1 MPAIR
6 RTQDQWKTIFNAE
19 VSSGLK
25 PTAYCE
31 QNNIHLKTF
40 YARRSD
46 IATPRVPTK
55 SKLIKVQKKKRK
67 PTLVACDIRL
77 RYQCVEVS
85 CHRSTNPSWV
95 AALVKELAQ

>member
-6 RTQDQWKTIFNAE
+6 RTQDQWKTIFDAQ

-25 PTAYCE
+25 PTAYCG

-46 IATPRVPTK
+46 IATSRVFTK
-55 SKLIKVQKKKRK
+55 NKLIKVQKEKQK
-67 PTLVACDIRL
+67 PKLLATDISL
-77 RYQCVEVS
+77 RYQGVEVS
-85 CHRSTNPSWV
+85 CHQSTNPTWA
-95 AALVKELAQ
+95 AALIKELAQ

>member
-6 RTQDQWKTIFNAE
+6 RTKDQWKAIFDAQ

-25 PTAYCE
+25 PPSYCE

-46 IATPRVPTK
+46 IATPRAPTK
-55 SKLIKVQKKKRK
+55 GKLVKVQKEKQK
-67 PTLVACDIRL
+67 PTLFTADICL
-77 RYQCVEVS
+77 RYQGVEVN
-85 CHRSTNPSWV
+85 CHQSTNPSWV
-95 AALVKELAQ
+95 AALIKELAQ

>member
-6 RTQDQWKTIFNAE
+6 RTQEQWKVIFDAQ

-46 IATPRVPTK
+46 IATPRVSTK
-55 SKLIKVQKKKRK
+55 SKLIKVQKEKQK
-67 PTLVACDIRL
+67 PKLLATDISL
-77 RYQCVEVS
+77 RYQDVEVR
-85 CHRSTNPSWV
+85 CHQSTNPSWV
-95 AALVKELAQ
+95 AALIKELAQ

>member
-6 RTQDQWKTIFNAE
+6 RTQDQWKTIFDAQ

-25 PTAYCE
+25 PTVYCE

-55 SKLIKVQKKKRK
+55 SKLVKVQKEKLK
-67 PTLVACDIRL
+67 PTRVACDISL
-77 RYQCVEVS
+77 RYQGVEVS
-85 CHRSTNPSWV
+85 CHQSTNPTWV
-95 AALVKELAQ
+95 AALIKELAQ

>member
-6 RTQDQWKTIFNAE
+6 RTQDQWKTIFDAQ

-25 PTAYCE
+25 PTDYCE

-46 IATPRVPTK
+46 MVIPPQINRG
-55 SKLIKVQKKKRK
+55 KK
-67 PTLVACDIRL
+67 
-77 RYQCVEVS
+77 
-85 CHRSTNPSWV
+85 
-95 AALVKELAQ
+95 